1 MMSYKAIFGIVL
13 AFVLLGLL
21 IALAAGA
28 FKSDDKKSCDDPS
41 DVEKQAAGG
50 DNVLTFKFD
59 TDSGNCVANTCV
71 TGYTPQD
78 GICVADVTDDTTP
91 GDTTP
96 GDTVSVS
103 LSDYEDK
110 GAYRIRGNA
119 GWGSDL
125 RVNKTLNDCLSLCS
139 NNSDCDGFSSYPI
152 RSGPDAGKMGCITYS
167 NSNLDTSAIN
177 YEACKDNPWDTAACR
192 ESIEN
197 AKLYK
202 KNKS

>member
-1 MMSYKAIFGIVL
+1 MMSPRVIFGIVV
-13 AFVLLGLL
+13 AFAFLGLL
-21 IALAAGA
+21 IAWAAGA
-28 FKSDDKKSCDDPS
+28 FKSDDKKKCDDPS
-41 DVEKQAAGG
+41 DTEKQVAGG
-50 DNVLTFKFD
+50 DNVLTFVFD

-71 TGYTPQD
+71 IGYTPQD
-78 GICVADVTDDTTP
+78 GICVTDVS
-91 GDTTP
+91 GDTP
-96 GDTVSVS
+96 SETVGVS

-119 GWGSDL
+119 GWGSGL
-125 RVNKTLNDCLSLCS
+125 RVNKTLNDCLSLCN
-139 NNSDCDGFSSYPI
+139 NNSDCKGFSSYPI

-167 NSNLDTSAIN
+167 NSDMNTSAIN
-177 YEACKDNPWDTAACR
+177 YETCKDDPWDTVACR